1 MPTCIYYIVLY
12 KQVEMEKYCQNVLS
26 KNTDMYTIKKAILSS
41 MEQLSWKA
49 IRLYFN
55 NYTTVQ

>member
-1 MPTCIYYIVLY
+1 MYHYIVLY
-12 KQVEMEKYCQNVLS
+12 KQLELEKYCQNVLS
-26 KNTDMYTIKKAILSS
+26 KNTDMHTIKKAILSS

-49 IRLYFN
+49 TGLYFS